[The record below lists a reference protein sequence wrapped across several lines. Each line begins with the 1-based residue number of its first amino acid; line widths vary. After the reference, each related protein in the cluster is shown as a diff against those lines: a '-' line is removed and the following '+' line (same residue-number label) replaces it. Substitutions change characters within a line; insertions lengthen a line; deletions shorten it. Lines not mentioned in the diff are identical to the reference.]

1 MNLAMRLLIG
11 CAFAACLGT
20 QALAESAIEGLSPLQ
35 ILLQAR
41 LMFPRE
47 QLTIRGRVGTAEQR
61 GQHEKLFPYTLNL
74 DWSGATPLAH
84 CRLYALEGSGEA
96 PLQEAEM
103 TRVEGAP
110 HLTLIA
116 SDGQRITQSRL
127 NTPIAESDLTWMDL
141 AFDYLWWQDLRRV
154 PDAECHD
161 RDIPQRVSGRAAAV
175 IEARPPTPIAGLSAV
190 RIWVDEATGN
200 LLQTAQLDEAGAVAR
215 LMYVQ
220 KIGREEGR
228 WVPRE
233 FRIKRTGSRRITR
246 LTVTSI
252 ASESFSVEENADD

>member
-1 MNLAMRLLIG
+1 MKRAVKLLIG
-11 CAFAACLGT
+11 CVLAFCLAATG
-20 QALAESAIEGLSPLQ
+20 LAESAIEGLSPLQ

-61 GQHEKLFPYTLNL
+61 GQREKLFPYTLNL
-74 DWSGATPLAH
+74 DWSTAAPLAH
-84 CRLYALEGSGEA
+84 CRLYALEGSGDT
-96 PLQEAEM
+96 PLQEAEL
-103 TRVEGAP
+103 TREGGKP
-110 HLTLIA
+110 KLTLITSEGKRVEQA
-116 SDGQRITQSRL
+116 RL

-141 AFDYLWWQDLRRV
+141 AFDYLWWQDLRAV
-154 PDAECHD
+154 PEEEC
-161 RDIPQRVSGRAAAV
+161 RQREIPRRVSGRSAAV
-175 IEARPPTPIAGLSAV
+175 IEARPPEPIAGLSAV

-200 LLQTAQLDEAGAVAR
+200 LLQTAQLGEAGEVAR

-233 FRIKRTGSRRITR
+233 FRIKRTGSSRITR
-246 LTVTSI
+246 LTVSSI
-252 ASESFSVEENADD
+252 ASESFSVEDNAHD

>member
-1 MNLAMRLLIG
+1 MRRAAKLLLG
-11 CAFAACLGT
+11 CALALCLAATG
-20 QALAESAIEGLSPLQ
+20 LAESAIEGLSPLQ

-61 GQHEKLFPYTLNL
+61 GQRVAGAL
-74 DWSGATPLAH
+74 DGVEPAVSTAAPRAH
-84 CRLYALEGSGEA
+84 CRLYAIESSGDT
-96 PLQEAEM
+96 PLQEAEL
-103 TRVEGAP
+103 TREGGKP
-110 HLTLIA
+110 KLTLIT
-116 SDGQRITQSRL
+116 SEGQRVEQARL

-141 AFDYLWWQDLRRV
+141 AFDYLWWLDLRAV
-154 PDAECHD
+154 PEAEC
-161 RDIPQRVSGRAAAV
+161 RQRAIPLRVSGRSTAV
-175 IEARPPTPIAGLSAV
+175 IEARPPEPIAGLSAV

-200 LLQTAQLDEAGAVAR
+200 LLQTAQLGEAGEVAR

-233 FRIKRTGSRRITR
+233 FRIKRTGSSRITR
-246 LTVTSI
+246 LTVSSI
-252 ASESFSVEENADD
+252 ASESFSVEDNAHD